1 MQSNTIQPNPTQSK
15 YPNLKNQKTETN
27 WWKIRDPMVAEDEQR
42 FSLLQT
48 LFFVRLF
55 DGLEHASLICVYMD
69 LQRRIA
75 SYNQSES

>member
-1 MQSNTIQPNPTQSK
+1 M
-15 YPNLKNQKTETN
+15 
-27 WWKIRDPMVAEDEQR
+27 RDGIASESAIVAEDEQRFSDFTIAENEQR

>member
-1 MQSNTIQPNPTQSK
+1 MAI
-15 YPNLKNQKTETN
+15 
-27 WWKIRDPMVAEDEQR
+27 VAKDEQRFSEFTIVENEHR